1 MVEEPSPEKAEEPV
15 RHASQW
21 RLTWFVAL
29 LILSLG
35 TSNYSDT
42 ESQWFTSY
50 VNNVGSGNSLQIGI
64 AMGTMIALR
73 FIVGMIFYLIWG
85 TIGDNVRPKRLGNR
99 VVMIL
104 TGCSVTAI
112 LMLIYITTTNL
123 VLLVIIAGIFLAAS
137 SNMVH
142 VNNRALIADLTP
154 DERRGK
160 TNTFITIFGTVGSLL
175 VWIPAAALL
184 PSGRAGFTW
193 SAHATMIT
201 IAAAIIGGTGIST
214 LLLVRHPPTP
224 GPARSWTVDL
234 KSISNLSEMRQYNG
248 FFRLFVAKIF
258 STSATNAYY
267 PFFLSVL
274 QFVNWNIPTMVSA
287 IPLVGIPVGLGY
299 FFASKYTDILGRKRV
314 TMICLY
320 LAPIGGIFISLL
332 GANTYLLLVGLG
344 IMMPFTTAV
353 GIATDSWTLDL
364 FPPGS
369 RGRFAGILNIG
380 NGSASALVAF
390 IAGVIK
396 GLFGMFWIFTVF
408 GVVLWL
414 AIPFFR
420 RVPEPFVPK
429 RKRKQVVEIE
439 AA

>member
-1 MVEEPSPEKAEEPV
+1 MVEEPPTETLEETVKP
-15 RHASQW
+15 ASQW

-50 VNNVGSGNSLQIGI
+50 VKNVGSGNSFEIGI
-64 AMGTMIALR
+64 AIGTMIALR
-73 FIVGMIFYLIWG
+73 FVVGMIFYLIWG

-104 TGCSVTAI
+104 TGCSITAI
-112 LMLIYITTTNL
+112 LMLVYITTTNL
-123 VLLVIIAGIFLAAS
+123 VLLVILSGVFLAAS
-137 SNMVH
+137 SNMIH

-160 TNTFITIFGTVGSLL
+160 TNTYITIFGTVGSLL
-175 VWIPAAALL
+175 VWIPAAVLL
-184 PSGRAGFTW
+184 PSGPAGFTW

-201 IAAAIIGGTGIST
+201 IGAAIIGVTGIST

-224 GPARSWTVDL
+224 GPARSWTGDL
-234 KSISNLSEMRQYNG
+234 RNLFNLSEMRQHSG

-258 STSATNAYY
+258 STSAINAYY
-267 PFFLSVL
+267 PFFLIVL
-274 QFVNWNIPTMVSA
+274 QLVKWDLPTMVSA
-287 IPLVGIPVGLGY
+287 IPIVGIPVGLGY
-299 FFASKYTDILGRKRV
+299 YFAGKYTDRLGRKRV
-314 TMICLY
+314 VMICLY

-344 IMMPFTTAV
+344 IMMPFTTAL

-369 RGRFAGILNIG
+369 RGRFAGIMNIG

-390 IAGVIK
+390 IAGVMAA
-396 GLFGMFWIFTVF
+396 LFGMLWIFTVF

-429 RKRKQVVEIE
+429 SKRKQVGEIE